1 MNIHII
7 SITGDIASGKG
18 TITNLLQKELGYNVY
33 KNGEYVRKLATEMG
47 MSIVEFQEYLNQH
60 EEIDRQV
67 EKSASE
73 YAAEHDNLIIDARL
87 GFYAVPHSF
96 KVYLKVDL
104 KESARRAYN
113 DSVREVN
120 VGESVIINKEDRYS
134 IKAVDEL
141 HIIEVQIGD
150 ELGISERSVRRL
162 LAMKEPPQERIHRE
176 RKISLVEH
184 EETIQKII
192 NEYGENTSKIY
203 VKLTEYGVKTSLRS
217 VQRWMQENREKKPRR
232 VFNLLEFAPG
242 APDEL
247 IICTPAAFP

>member
-33 KNGEYVRKLATEMG
+33 KNGEYVRKLATQMG

-87 GFYAVPHSF
+87 GFYAVPYSF

-104 KESARRAYN
+104 MESARRAYN
-113 DSVREVN
+113 DSLREAT
-120 VGESVIINKEDRYS
+120 EKYTSVEQAAEA
-134 IKAVDEL
+134 IKYRFE
-141 HIIEVQIGD
+141 
-150 ELGISERSVRRL
+150 
-162 LAMKEPPQERIHRE
+162 
-176 RKISLVEH
+176 
-184 EETIQKII
+184 
-192 NEYGENTSKIY
+192 
-203 VKLTEYGVKTSLRS
+203 
-217 VQRWMQENREKKPRR
+217 QENYRYIKTYNVDRTDMSNYDLVVDTTDKTPEE
-232 VFNLLEFAPG
+232 VFKIVLDAYKQWLKDKE
-242 APDEL
+242 
-247 IICTPAAFP
+247 

>member
-33 KNGEYVRKLATEMG
+33 KNGEYVRKLATLMG

-87 GFYAVPHSF
+87 GFYAVPYSF

-104 KESARRAYN
+104 MESARRAYN
-113 DSVREVN
+113 DALREATEKYTSVEQAA
-120 VGESVIINKEDRYS
+120 EA
-134 IKAVDEL
+134 IKYRFE
-141 HIIEVQIGD
+141 
-150 ELGISERSVRRL
+150 
-162 LAMKEPPQERIHRE
+162 
-176 RKISLVEH
+176 
-184 EETIQKII
+184 
-192 NEYGENTSKIY
+192 
-203 VKLTEYGVKTSLRS
+203 
-217 VQRWMQENREKKPRR
+217 QENYRYIKTYNVDRTDMSNYDLVVDTTDKTPEE
-232 VFNLLEFAPG
+232 VFKIVLDAYKQWLKDKE
-242 APDEL
+242 
-247 IICTPAAFP
+247 